1 MVGSPQKEPIFMPNF
16 VMMVG
21 LPYSGKSY
29 YATHLPLVQGYTRI
43 SSDDE
48 VMELARLRTA
58 SYNDV
63 FSEVVALAMQKAE
76 KRFIEALE
84 QPQSILLD
92 QTNLTRASR
101 SRKLDLV
108 PSGYTK
114 GCIYCP
120 PPCKLE
126 LTRRM
131 EARQSHKVPLAVLEK
146 MYLIHEEPKLDEGFD
161 WLYIAGFDDIILA
174 K

>member
-1 MVGSPQKEPIFMPNF
+1 MPKF

-29 YATHLPLVQGYTRI
+29 YASHLPLVRSYTRI

-48 VMELARLRTA
+48 VMELARLNR
-58 SYNDV
+58 SFYNEV
-63 FSEVVALAMQKAE
+63 FSDVVTLAMQKAE
-76 KRFIEALE
+76 KRFIDAVKGL
-84 QPQSILLD
+84 QDILLD

-101 SRKLDLV
+101 GRKLALV
-108 PSGYTK
+108 PSEYEK

-120 PPCKLE
+120 PPCELE
-126 LTRRM
+126 LQRRM
-131 EARQSHKVPLAVLEK
+131 EQRSSHAVPKPVLDT
-146 MYLIHEEPKLDEGFD
+146 MTLIHEEPKLDEGFD
-161 WLYIAGFDDIILA
+161 WLYIAGFDDIVI

>member
-1 MVGSPQKEPIFMPNF
+1 MPSC

-29 YATHLPLVQGYTRI
+29 YAAHLPILQNYTRI

-48 VMELARLRTA
+48 VIALARLRKA
-58 SYNDV
+58 SYNEV
-63 FSEVVALAMQKAE
+63 FSDVVTEAMQKAE
-76 KRFIEALE
+76 KRFIEAIKR
-84 QPQSILLD
+84 SDDVLLD

-101 SRKLDLV
+101 GRKLALV
-108 PSGYTK
+108 PKTYSK

-120 PPCKLE
+120 PPCQEE

-131 EARQSHKVPLAVLEK
+131 EQRTSHSVPADVLARMLS
-146 MYLIHEEPKLDEGFD
+146 IHEEPKLDEGFD
-161 WLYIAGFDDIILA
+161 WLYIAGFDDIVIT